1 MESKMKHSML
11 GVARR
16 GSSMLAVFL
25 MGPLMG
31 LLWGCQSRNLS
42 PPPLDPDPMERSGY
56 VVGVADVLQISVWKN
71 EELSV
76 AVPVRSDGKISVP
89 LVDDVQA
96 EGLQAMEIKEV
107 LTKELSEFI
116 TAPDVTVIV
125 LEMNSR
131 HINVIGAVPR
141 SGQLALVKDLRVLE
155 AIAAMG
161 GFALFANTRDIRI
174 VRRQPDGSEVEYRFD
189 YDAYI
194 KGRAPGT
201 NIVLRSG
208 DTIIVPE

>member
-1 MESKMKHSML
+1 MEVKMKHSML
-11 GVARR
+11 GGVARR
-16 GSSMLAVFL
+16 GLSLFALLL
-25 MGPLMG
+25 MATF
-31 LLWGCQSRNLS
+31 WGCQSRTIS
-42 PPPLDPDPMERSGY
+42 PPPLDPNPMERSGY
-56 VVGVADVLQISVWKN
+56 VVGVEDVLQISVWKN

-76 AVPVRSDGKISVP
+76 VVPVRADGKISVP

-96 EGLQAMEIKEV
+96 EGLEAMEIKEV
-107 LTKELSEFI
+107 LTRELSEFI

-131 HINVIGAVPR
+131 YVSVIGAVPR
-141 SGQLALVKDLRVLE
+141 SGQIPLVKDLRVLE
-155 AIAAMG
+155 AIATMG
-161 GFALFANTRDIRI
+161 GFALFANTRDVRI
-174 VRRQPDGSEVEYRFD
+174 VRRQPDGREVEYRFN

-208 DTIIVPE
+208 DMIIVPE

>member
-1 MESKMKHSML
+1 MKHSMR

-16 GSSMLAVFL
+16 GPSLLAFLL
-25 MGPLMG
+25 MGALG
-31 LLWGCQSRNLS
+31 ACQSRNLS
-42 PPPLDPDPMERSGY
+42 PPPPDPVPMERPGY
-56 VVGVADVLQISVWKN
+56 VVGVQDVLQISVWKN

-76 AVPVRSDGKISVP
+76 VVPVRSDGKISVP

-107 LTKELSEFI
+107 LTRELSEFI
-116 TAPDVTVIV
+116 TAPVVTVIV

-131 HINVIGAVPR
+131 YVNVIGAVPR
-141 SGQLALVKDLRVLE
+141 SGQIPLVKDLRVLE
-155 AIAAMG
+155 AIATMG
-161 GFALFANTRDIRI
+161 GFALFANTGDVRI
-174 VRRQPDGSEVEYRFD
+174 VRRQSDGSEIEFRFD